1 MTCIVGLESEGRVWL
16 GGDRAAV
23 DQSHFLTHCEQ
34 PKVFRRAGLVFGY
47 TSSFRMGQ
55 LLQYRLAVPDI
66 PDDQPIDEY
75 MATSFIDAV
84 RNCLKDG
91 GYTKV
96 DCSRETIGTFLVG
109 VRGHLYVV
117 DDDYNVRRDNG
128 GFNAVGSGLSVAL
141 GSLHSTAKLRMH
153 PRERIGM
160 ALEAASTFVTS
171 VRGPFD
177 IICDREEAQLTEV
190 EVA

>member
-1 MTCIVGLESEGRVWL
+1 MTCIVGLESEGRVWI

-23 DQSHFLTHCEQ
+23 ESSHFLTHCEQ
-34 PKVFRRAGLVFGY
+34 PKIFRRGEMVFGY

-55 LLQYRLAVPDI
+55 LLQYRLTI
-66 PDDQPIDEY
+66 PEIGEGQPLDEY
-75 MATSFIDAV
+75 MVTSFIDAV
-84 RNCLKDG
+84 RACLKEG
-91 GYTKV
+91 GYTRV
-96 DCSRETIGTFLVG
+96 DCERETIGTFLVG

-141 GSLHSTAKLRMH
+141 GSMHSTAKLRMH
-153 PRERIGM
+153 PRERIAM
-160 ALEAASTFVTS
+160 ALEAASTFVTT

-177 IICDREEAQLTEV
+177 VICEREDALLTEV

>member
-23 DQSHFLTHCEQ
+23 DQSHYLSHCEQ
-34 PKVFRRAGLVFGY
+34 PKVFRRAEMVFGY
-47 TSSFRMGQ
+47 TTSFRMGQ
-55 LLQYRLAVPDI
+55 LIQYRLAVPEIGDG
-66 PDDQPIDEY
+66 QSLDEY
-75 MATSFIDAV
+75 MATKFIDAV
-84 RNCLKDG
+84 RSCLKDG

-109 VRGHLYVV
+109 ARGQLYVV

-128 GFNAVGSGLSVAL
+128 GFNAVGSGTSVAL
-141 GSLHSTAKLRMH
+141 GSMHSTAKLRMH
-153 PRERIGM
+153 PRERLGM
-160 ALEAASTFVTS
+160 ALEAASTFVTT

-177 IICDREEAQLTEV
+177 ILCEREDALLAEV
-190 EVA
+190 TAA

>member
-1 MTCIVGLESEGRVWL
+1 MTCIVGLESEGRVWM

-23 DQSHFLTHCEQ
+23 DQSHYLSHCEQ
-34 PKVFRRAGLVFGY
+34 PKVFRRGDLVFGY
-47 TSSFRMGQ
+47 TTSFRMGQ
-55 LLQYRLAVPDI
+55 LLQFKLKVPELTE
-66 PDDQPIDEY
+66 DQPIDEY
-75 MATSFIDAV
+75 MATAFIDAV
-84 RNCLKDG
+84 RDCLKEG
-91 GYTKV
+91 GYTRV

-109 VRGHLYVV
+109 VRGRLYIV

-141 GSLHSTAKLRMH
+141 GSMHSTAKLRLH
-153 PRERIGM
+153 PRERIAM
-160 ALEAASTFVTS
+160 ALEAASTFITT

-177 IICDREEAQLTEV
+177 IICEREETLLAEV